1 MPQESLIP
9 FMVVFTGIAVL
20 VLLAW
25 LIISA
30 IVGRRR
36 EEFQRRMGQQDS
48 DASLTLIQ
56 LPPTTLSGKMDTAF
70 NRMVERTGLD
80 MNTSLALGIIVLF
93 GVICAGAAFV
103 WRFET
108 EPWIVLPAFVLG
120 CAVPLVFFMWRTRVW
135 RRTMQNQL
143 PDALYLLARSVRAG
157 RSIDQGIQLVGD
169 AGVQPLAREFS
180 RMHRQLELGLSL
192 SQTLQIAAN
201 RINLID
207 FNVFASVLSLHRGTG
222 GNLPT
227 ILDRIA
233 AATRDRNQFEG
244 QYRAA
249 TVLGRYCSIFI
260 VALACFIMFY
270 LFFFQREWAMKF
282 FDTRYG
288 FTGIYLFCI
297 AIGLEILGGL
307 VLVWFLRHDY

>member
-1 MPQESLIP
+1 MPQETLIP

-25 LIISA
+25 LIITA

-36 EEFQRRMGQQDS
+36 DEFQRRMGQPDS

-80 MNTSLALGIIVLF
+80 MNTSLALGIIVLL
-93 GVICAGAAFV
+93 GVVCAGVAFV
-103 WRFET
+103 WRGET
-108 EPWIVLPAFVLG
+108 ETWIVLPAFVLG
-120 CAVPLVFFMWRTRVW
+120 CAIPLVFFMWRTRVW
-135 RRTMQNQL
+135 RRTMQSQL

-157 RSIDQGIQLVGD
+157 RSIDQSIQLVGD

-192 SQTLQIAAN
+192 SQTLQIAAS

-260 VALACFIMFY
+260 VGLACFILFY

-297 AIGLEILGGL
+297 AIALEILGGL
-307 VLVWFLRHDY
+307 VLVLFLRHDY

>member
-1 MPQESLIP
+1 MPQESMLP
-9 FMVVFTGIAVL
+9 FMMVFTGIAVL
-20 VLLAW
+20 VLFVW
-25 LIISA
+25 LVVTS

-36 EEFQRRMGQQDS
+36 EEFKRRMAKDDS
-48 DASLTLIQ
+48 DASLTLIE
-56 LPPTTLSGKMDTAF
+56 LPPTTLSGRMDRGFA
-70 NRMVERTGLD
+70 RMIERTGLEMD
-80 MNTSLALGIIVLF
+80 TTLALGIILLF
-93 GVICAGAAFV
+93 GVVFGAAAFV
-103 WRFET
+103 WRFEE
-108 EPWIVLPAFVLG
+108 EPWVAIPAFFLG
-120 CAVPLVFFMWRTRVW
+120 CAIPLVFFAWRQRVW

-157 RSIDQGIQLVGD
+157 RSIDQAIQLVGE

-201 RINLID
+201 RIRLID

-227 ILDRIA
+227 ILDRVA

-249 TVLGRYCSIFI
+249 TVLGRYSAIFI
-260 VALACFIMFY
+260 VSLACFIIFY

-282 FDTRYG
+282 FDTRYSY
-288 FTGIYLFCI
+288 TGIYLFFGAI
-297 AIGLEILGGL
+297 ALELLGGIIL
-307 VLVWFLRHDY
+307 IWMLRHDY

>member
-1 MPQESLIP
+1 MPPETMLP
-9 FMVVFTGIAVL
+9 FMMVFTLIAVV
-20 VLLAW
+20 VLLIW
-25 LIISA
+25 LVVSSIL
-30 IVGRRR
+30 GRRR
-36 EEFQRRMGQQDS
+36 EQFKRRVAKDDS

-56 LPPTTLSGKMDTAF
+56 LPPTTLSGRMDSYFA
-70 NRMVERTGLD
+70 RMVERTGLD
-80 MNTSLALGIIVLF
+80 MDTTMALGIIIFF
-93 GVICAGAAFV
+93 GVVLAAVAFV

-108 EPWIVLPAFVLG
+108 EPWITIPAFFLG
-120 CAVPLVFFMWRTRVW
+120 CAIPLVFFMWRQRVW
-135 RRTMQNQL
+135 RRMMQNQL

-157 RSIDQGIQLVGD
+157 RSIDQAIQLVGE

-180 RMHRQLELGLSL
+180 RLHRQLELGLSL
-192 SQTLQIAAN
+192 PQALQISAN
-201 RINLID
+201 RIGLVD

-227 ILDRIA
+227 ILDRVA
-233 AATRDRNQFEG
+233 ASTRDRNQFEG

-260 VALACFIMFY
+260 VGVACFIIFY

-282 FDTRYG
+282 FDTRYSYN
-288 FTGIYLFCI
+288 GIFLFCTAI
-297 AIGLEILGGL
+297 ALEILGGL

>member
-1 MPQESLIP
+1 MPQESMLP
-9 FMVVFTGIAVL
+9 FMMVFAGIAIL
-20 VLLAW
+20 VLLTW

-36 EEFQRRMGQQDS
+36 EAFKHRVAGES

-56 LPPTTLSGKMDTAF
+56 LPPTTMSGRMDSYFA
-70 NRMVERTGLD
+70 RMVERTGLD

-93 GVICAGAAFV
+93 GVIVAGVAFV

-108 EPWIVLPAFVLG
+108 EPWITIPAFFLG
-120 CAVPLVFFMWRTRVW
+120 CAIPLVFFLWRQRVW

-157 RSIDQGIQLVGD
+157 RSIDQAIQLVGE

-180 RMHRQLELGLSL
+180 RLHRQLELGLSL
-192 SQTLQIAAN
+192 SQALQITAN
-201 RINLID
+201 RIGLVD

-227 ILDRIA
+227 ILDRVA
-233 AATRDRNQFEG
+233 ASTRDRNQFEG

-249 TVLGRYCSIFI
+249 TVLGRYCSAFI
-260 VALACFIMFY
+260 VGLACFIIFY

-282 FDTRYG
+282 FDTRYSYN
-288 FTGIYLFCI
+288 GIFLFCSAI
-297 AIGLEILGGL
+297 ALEIVGGI

>member
-1 MPQESLIP
+1 MPQESMLP
-9 FMVVFTGIAVL
+9 FMMVFTGIAVL
-20 VLLAW
+20 VLLLW
-25 LIISA
+25 LVISA

-36 EEFQRRMGQQDS
+36 EEFKRRMGKDDS
-48 DASLTLIQ
+48 DASLTLIE
-56 LPPTTLSGKMDTAF
+56 LPPTTLSGRMDRGFA
-70 NRMVERTGLD
+70 RMVERTGLD
-80 MNTSLALGIIVLF
+80 MDTTLALGIILLF
-93 GVICAGAAFV
+93 GVVCGAAAFV
-103 WRFET
+103 WRFEE
-108 EPWIVLPAFVLG
+108 EPWVAIPAFFLG
-120 CAVPLVFFMWRTRVW
+120 CLIPLVFFGWRQRVW
-135 RRTMQNQL
+135 RRQMQAQL

-201 RINLID
+201 RIGLID

-227 ILDRIA
+227 ILDRLA
-233 AATRDRNQFEG
+233 SATRDRNQFEG

-249 TVLGRYCSIFI
+249 TVLGRYSAIFI
-260 VALACFIMFY
+260 VSLACFIMFY

-282 FDTRYG
+282 FDTRYS
-288 FTGIYLFCI
+288 FTGIYLFVTAI
-297 AIGLEILGGL
+297 ALEIIGG
-307 VLVWFLRHDY
+307 

>member
-1 MPQESLIP
+1 MPEETLLP
-9 FMVVFTGIAVL
+9 FMIVFTGIAVL
-20 VLLAW
+20 VLLIW
-25 LIISA
+25 VIFSS

-36 EEFQRRMGQQDS
+36 EQFERRMSQADS

-56 LPPTTLSGKMDTAF
+56 LPPNTLSGRLDHAF

-80 MNTSLALGIIVLF
+80 MNTTLALGIIVLF
-93 GVICAGAAFV
+93 GVLFATAAFI
-103 WRFET
+103 WRGET
-108 EPWIVLPAFVLG
+108 ELWVVFPAFFLG
-120 CAVPLVFFMWRTRVW
+120 CALPLVFFMWRTRVW

-157 RSIDQGIQLVGD
+157 RSIDQGIQLVGE
-169 AGVQPLAREFS
+169 AGVQPLAREFA

-192 SQTLQIAAN
+192 SQTLQMAAR
-201 RINLID
+201 RINLVG

-227 ILDRIA
+227 ILDRVA

-249 TVLGRYCSIFI
+249 TVLGRYSAVFI
-260 VALACFIMFY
+260 VSLACFIMFY

-282 FDTRYG
+282 FDTRISY
-288 FTGIYLFCI
+288 TGVYLFCTAI
-297 AIGLEILGGL
+297 ALEIIGGIW
-307 VLVWFLRHDY
+307 LVWMLRHDY

>member
-1 MPQESLIP
+1 MPQESLLP
-9 FMVVFTGIAVL
+9 FMVVFTGVAVL

-25 LIISA
+25 LIVSA
-30 IVGRRR
+30 IVSRRR
-36 EEFQRRMGQQDS
+36 EQFQRRMGEADS

-56 LPPTTLSGKMDTAF
+56 LPPTTLSGKMDNAF
-70 NRMVERTGLD
+70 SGMVERTGLD
-80 MNTSLALGIIVLF
+80 MNTSLALGIILLF
-93 GVICAGAAFV
+93 GVIAAGAAFV
-103 WRFET
+103 WRFEE

-120 CAVPLVFFMWRTRVW
+120 CAIPLVFFMWRARVW

-192 SQTLQIAAN
+192 SQTLNIAAN
-201 RINLID
+201 RIKLVD

-249 TVLGRYCSIFI
+249 TILGRYCSIFI
-260 VALACFIMFY
+260 VGLVCFILFY

-297 AIGLEILGGL
+297 AIALEIVGAT
-307 VLVWFLRHDY
+307 VLIWFLRHDY

>member
-1 MPQESLIP
+1 
-9 FMVVFTGIAVL
+9 
-20 VLLAW
+20 
-25 LIISA
+25 
-30 IVGRRR
+30 
-36 EEFQRRMGQQDS
+36 
-48 DASLTLIQ
+48 
-56 LPPTTLSGKMDTAF
+56 
-70 NRMVERTGLD
+70 
-80 MNTSLALGIIVLF
+80 
-93 GVICAGAAFV
+93 
-103 WRFET
+103 
-108 EPWIVLPAFVLG
+108 
-120 CAVPLVFFMWRTRVW
+120 
-135 RRTMQNQL
+135 L

-157 RSIDQGIQLVGD
+157 RSIDQGIQLVGE

-201 RINLID
+201 RINLLD